1 MSWRAAGA
9 CRAHTRKHRALL
21 IVDEVITGFRLR
33 NGSVQNLFG
42 IEADLTT
49 LGKIIGGGLPV
60 AAYGG
65 KAEIMDRVAP
75 LGPVYQAGT
84 LAGNPLAMRA
94 GIATLDQLSAPGLYE
109 CIEKLAA
116 TLVDAIRQSLKAE
129 RIPGHVNAIGSLA
142 TLFFTPEPV
151 TNYGDA
157 KKSDTKRYTQYF
169 RNMLERGVFLA
180 PSQFE
185 ASFVSVAHSD
195 ADIAFA
201 IQAAQES
208 LHQIATS

>member
-1 MSWRAAGA
+1 
-9 CRAHTRKHRALL
+9 L

-33 NGSVQNLFG
+33 NGSVQSFFG

-65 KAEIMDRVAP
+65 SAVIMDRVAP

-109 CIEKLAA
+109 RIEKLAA
-116 TLVDAIRQSLKAE
+116 KLVASIRETLRAE
-129 RIPGHVNAIGSLA
+129 KIPGHVNAIGSLA
-142 TLFFTPEPV
+142 TLFFTQQAV
-151 TNYGDA
+151 NNYSDA
-157 KKSDTKRYTQYF
+157 KKSDPKRYTQYF

-185 ASFVSVAHSD
+185 ASFVSVSHTQSD
-195 ADIAFA
+195 IEFA
-201 IQAAQES
+201 IKAAQES
-208 LHQIATS
+208 LHLIATS

>member
-1 MSWRAAGA
+1 MIRRPPRS
-9 CRAHTRKHRALL
+9 T
-21 IVDEVITGFRLR
+21 
-33 NGSVQNLFG
+33 LFPY
-42 IEADLTT
+42 TT
-49 LGKIIGGGLPV
+49 LF
-60 AAYGG
+60 
-65 KAEIMDRVAP
+65 RS
-75 LGPVYQAGT
+75 
-84 LAGNPLAMRA
+84 R
-94 GIATLDQLSAPGLYE
+94 
-109 CIEKLAA
+109 IEKLAA
-116 TLVDAIRQSLKAE
+116 TLVAAIRECLKTE
-129 RIPGHVNAIGSLA
+129 KIPGCVNAIGSLA

-195 ADIAFA
+195 ADIAFT

-208 LHQIATS
+208 IHKIATS

>member
-1 MSWRAAGA
+1 MVSKPTSPPWEKLSAAV
-9 CRAHTRKHRALL
+9 CL
-21 IVDEVITGFRLR
+21 
-33 NGSVQNLFG
+33 
-42 IEADLTT
+42 
-49 LGKIIGGGLPV
+49 V

-65 KAEIMDRVAP
+65 SASIMDHVAP
-75 LGPVYQAGT
+75 LGPIYQAGT

-109 CIEKLAA
+109 RIEKLVA
-116 TLVDAIRQSLKAE
+116 TLVGAIGETLRGEK
-129 RIPGHVNAIGSLA
+129 IVGHVNAIGSLA
-142 TLFFTPEPV
+142 TVFFTPDPV
-151 TNYGDA
+151 NNYSDA

-185 ASFVSVAHSD
+185 ASFVSVAHTE
-195 ADIAFA
+195 ADIEFA
-201 IQAAQES
+201 IKAAQES